1 MKRFIGYA
9 VAVVGIAVMA
19 LGFNVFK
26 LEIAFLEGIA
36 SNYIAGVG
44 ILGVIVGVIIA
55 LKFGGGSVKP
65 KQSKEEVPI
74 YEGVGKNR
82 KIVGYRKD

>member
-44 ILGVIVGVIIA
+44 ILGVIVGVVIA
-55 LKFGGGSVKP
+55 LKFGGSAKP